1 MKINWTALEI
11 ELLEEQT
18 RAVKALVNTV
28 KLREWLDKRDDRGE
42 PGATLSYRSNA
53 FDAELDFEKA
63 YALGK
68 YAARADARARKV
80 ARIATAIE
88 APEYVERVRVLRLLS
103 LLSLA
108 RMNADLDPLTLTD
121 GIPERIEAGIS
132 ELAAKFG
139 KELGAADE
147 EAAFLAVYADVDEAG
162 GLF

>member
-18 RAVKALVNTV
+18 RATKALVNSV
-28 KLREWLDKRDDRGE
+28 KLYEWLSKRDDRGE

-53 FDAELDFEKA
+53 FDAELGFEKA

-68 YAARADARARKV
+68 YAARADARARKI
-80 ARIATAIE
+80 ARLATAVE

-108 RMNADLDPLTLTD
+108 RVNANYAPSSFTD
-121 GIPERIEAGIS
+121 GIPERIEAGIF

-139 KELGAADE
+139 QELGAADE